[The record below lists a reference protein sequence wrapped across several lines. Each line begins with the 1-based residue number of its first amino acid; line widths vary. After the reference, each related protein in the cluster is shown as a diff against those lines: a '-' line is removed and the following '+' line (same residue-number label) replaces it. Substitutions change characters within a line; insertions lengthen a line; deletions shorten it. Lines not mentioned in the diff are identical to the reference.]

1 MLEGVSVSLQ
11 RLSLTSEKM
20 SEANEPDFFGQDLLS
35 EALGQSGLNLDEFF
49 GNAPGSVL
57 SQSIFDVGDI
67 GPNDSDFLDNINL
80 GENLSQDSPFIT
92 FAAQNNGP
100 ISSSSAS
107 TLEKPQVTG
116 IQTTFLDL
124 QETLSLPNL
133 ISQGSIFDS
142 PGQSVLTSQSR
153 QGASKISSPLGL
165 QRLQNS
171 NSSPLSLNLLNSENS
186 SSSSVANSS
195 NDTKRE
201 LTRK

>member
-1 MLEGVSVSLQ
+1 
-11 RLSLTSEKM
+11 M

-49 GNAPGSVL
+49 GNAPGNVL
-57 SQSIFDVGDI
+57 SQAIFDVGDI

-124 QETLSLPNL
+124 QETLGLPDL

-142 PGQSVLTSQSR
+142 PGQSLLTSQSR
-153 QGASKISSPLGL
+153 QGASKISSPLGV

-171 NSSPLSLNLLNSENS
+171 NSSPLLLNLLNSENS

-201 LTRK
+201 LTKK